1 MENLSEI
8 YTQHKQGF
16 FSLALSVTR
25 NRAEAEDSVQ
35 DAFMKLAKKKISP
48 NGDPVAYVYA
58 TVRNAALD
66 RVRKRKRVVNV
77 PEFVFDDERSKEP
90 KPGVTL
96 QEQERNFIIRKEIE
110 KLEEPQREVIIMK
123 LFSGLTFEQI
133 SEVLNEPLST
143 VSSRYARTL
152 KSLKYRMEALV

>member
-1 MENLSEI
+1 MENLSQI
-8 YTQHKQGF
+8 YTEHKQGL

-35 DAFMKLAKKKISP
+35 DAFMKLAKKNITPK
-48 NGDPVAYVYA
+48 GDPVSYVYA

-66 RVRKRKRVVNV
+66 RIRKRKRIVDV
-77 PEFVFDDERSKEP
+77 PEFVFEDERSNEP
-90 KPGVTL
+90 KPGVSL

-110 KLEEPQREVIIMK
+110 KLDEPQREVIIMK

-133 SEVLNEPLST
+133 SEILDQPLST

-152 KSLKYRMEALV
+152 KSLKNRMEALV